1 MRIVEGDIAII
12 TCMTIRVDKGNKSGC
27 VSLLLIH
34 SKYDW
39 YRSGHSV
46 MYCQLPPSVSP
57 LFSVRRQDVWPKHTH
72 SEAQR
77 GHQPVEKLPD
87 PDGA

>member
-1 MRIVEGDIAII
+1 MFYPIFSPLCCSV
-12 TCMTIRVDKGNKSGC
+12 
-27 VSLLLIH
+27 
-34 SKYDW
+34 
-39 YRSGHSV
+39 RSGQV
-46 MYCQLPPSVSP
+46 RYCQLPPSVSP
-57 LFSVRRQDVWPKHTH
+57 LFSVGRQEVWPRHTH